1 MHLTGIEIDDVLI
14 GVIIYYIQM
23 AFPALGRNLP
33 SFEVPLVESG
43 SIGEDTPCGIMKQ
56 LALEYTVKDYSRVP
70 EYKGG
75 RTNTAWGSCAM
86 LSYRCGWVCLRHR
99 VEEAETGRSLVF
111 SSLLGSRPRR
121 NPTSEKRGRAVWI
134 LVFCFQWGA
143 TGESR
148 LAMVWSCLHLG
159 KFLPIQTK
167 MSILGMRWEEWG
179 WASWSYIMPII

>member
-1 MHLTGIEIDDVLI
+1 MRNPSQSTPLSVYLLMHLTGIEIDDVLI

-43 SIGEDTPCGIMKQ
+43 SIGEDTPCSIMKQ

-86 LSYRCGWVCLRHR
+86 LSYRCGWVCLRHC
-99 VEEAETGRSLVF
+99 VEDRQRQADPWCSLVYWVLGPGET
-111 SSLLGSRPRR
+111 LLQRKEG
-121 NPTSEKRGRAVWI
+121 G
-134 LVFCFQWGA
+134 LY
-143 TGESR
+143 ESWCS
-148 LAMVWSCLHLG
+148 VSNEEPLG
-159 KFLPIQTK
+159 NLD
-167 MSILGMRWEEWG
+167 
-179 WASWSYIMPII
+179 